1 MADIRKVD
9 FVGLKDDELLS
20 RWLDGELDAG
30 LSASLEHRLT
40 LEPELADKL
49 RAFEHNDSALRA
61 MYRRSAQAPS
71 PALSARILASDLP
84 RVDTNPKT
92 GWRNMAIAA
101 SMTLAVA
108 LGLVLQGQGPA
119 DALAMDPLLAD
130 ALETIPSR
138 AEGWDTLEDGRE
150 LRAVLTF
157 PAADGAWCREFM
169 TATEEGHWRG
179 VACRHEGSWVTQV
192 IGREVFLEQSQG
204 YQAASAQDSNAIARF
219 IDATATDVA
228 LSLAQEQSLLS
239 TSWTQ

>member
-9 FVGLKDDELLS
+9 FAGLKDDELLS

-30 LSASLEHRLT
+30 LSASLEHRLSV
-40 LEPELADKL
+40 EPELAAKL
-49 RAFEHNDSALRA
+49 RAFENNDSALRA

-84 RVDTNPKT
+84 RIDTNAKT

-108 LGLVLQGQGPA
+108 LGLVLQGQGPT
-119 DALAMDPLLAD
+119 DALAMDPVLAD

-204 YQAASAQDSNAIARF
+204 YQAASANDSNAVARF

-228 LSLAQEQSLLS
+228 LSLSQEQSLLS
-239 TSWTQ
+239 ANWTQ